1 MTFISSTYRPA
12 VKSKTTNLKILANV
26 FPYVWSD
33 TALKKRVLLSLVL
46 LVIAKIAV
54 VSTPLIF
61 MLVVDTLTLP
71 SNTNTSFFLGFG
83 VIALIAG
90 FGIVRLIGAT
100 FDQLKDAIFAKVAQ
114 QALRRLASRTFRHI
128 HSLSLRFHLE
138 KKTGGLSRIVDRGV
152 KGVEFLLRFLIFS
165 IVPLVFELILVSV
178 ILLQRFGVEY
188 VLVVIISISIFIFFT
203 FRTTEWRDKIR
214 ASMNLQ
220 DTKASQI
227 AVESII
233 NYETVKYFNAE
244 EREFGKYN
252 SVMENY
258 EKESI
263 KSAKSLAF
271 LNSGQ
276 ALIITAGTIAV
287 LVIASFDLQSGLIT
301 IGEFVGLN
309 VIMMQLFLPLNFL
322 GTVYREI
329 RQSLVDMGEM
339 FDLLDQEI
347 EIKDSE
353 ISKEID
359 FKKGEIVFKDVDFYY
374 DPSRK
379 ILSKFN
385 LKIYPGTV
393 VAIVGASGSGKST
406 LARLIFRFY
415 DVCDGQISIDG
426 INITSLKQLNL
437 REQIGIVPQDTVLFN
452 ESIYYNI
459 AYGKPDATKKD
470 VIDVAKASKLH
481 TFIVSLDKGYDT
493 IVGERGLKLS
503 GGEKQRVGIARTI
516 LKNPPILIF
525 DEATS
530 SLDTKTE
537 QEIQKSL
544 NNISKGKTVL
554 MIAHRLSTVI
564 NADNIFVMDKG
575 KVIEEGTHSEL
586 LRLGGQYASMWA
598 RQNG

>member
-33 TALKKRVLLSLVL
+33 TGLKKRVLLSLVL

-214 ASMNLQ
+214 ASMNIH

-347 EIKDSE
+347 EIKDSD

-385 LKIYPGTV
+385 LKICPGTV

-470 VIDVAKASKLH
+470 VLEVAKASKLH

>member
-33 TALKKRVLLSLVL
+33 TGLKKRVLLSLVL

-61 MLVVDTLTLP
+61 MLVVDTLTVT

-203 FRTTEWRDKIR
+203 FRTTEWRDEIR

-347 EIKDSE
+347 EIKDSD

-359 FKKGEIVFKDVDFYY
+359 FKKGEIVFKDVNFYY
-374 DPSRK
+374 DSSRK

-459 AYGKPDATKKD
+459 AYGEPDATKKD
-470 VIDVAKASKLH
+470 VIEVAKASKLH

-564 NADNIFVMDKG
+564 NADNIFVMDEG

>member
-33 TALKKRVLLSLVL
+33 TALKKRVLLSLAL

-178 ILLQRFGVEY
+178 ILLQRCGVEY
-188 VLVVIISISIFIFFT
+188 VFVVIISISTFIFFT

-339 FDLLDQEI
+339 FDL
-347 EIKDSE
+347 
-353 ISKEID
+353 
-359 FKKGEIVFKDVDFYY
+359 
-374 DPSRK
+374 
-379 ILSKFN
+379 
-385 LKIYPGTV
+385 
-393 VAIVGASGSGKST
+393 
-406 LARLIFRFY
+406 
-415 DVCDGQISIDG
+415 
-426 INITSLKQLNL
+426 
-437 REQIGIVPQDTVLFN
+437 
-452 ESIYYNI
+452 
-459 AYGKPDATKKD
+459 
-470 VIDVAKASKLH
+470 
-481 TFIVSLDKGYDT
+481 
-493 IVGERGLKLS
+493 
-503 GGEKQRVGIARTI
+503 
-516 LKNPPILIF
+516 
-525 DEATS
+525 
-530 SLDTKTE
+530 
-537 QEIQKSL
+537 
-544 NNISKGKTVL
+544 
-554 MIAHRLSTVI
+554 
-564 NADNIFVMDKG
+564 
-575 KVIEEGTHSEL
+575 
-586 LRLGGQYASMWA
+586 
-598 RQNG
+598 

>member
-1 MTFISSTYRPA
+1 
-12 VKSKTTNLKILANV
+12 
-26 FPYVWSD
+26 
-33 TALKKRVLLSLVL
+33 
-46 LVIAKIAV
+46 
-54 VSTPLIF
+54 
-61 MLVVDTLTLP
+61 
-71 SNTNTSFFLGFG
+71 
-83 VIALIAG
+83 
-90 FGIVRLIGAT
+90 
-100 FDQLKDAIFAKVAQ
+100 
-114 QALRRLASRTFRHI
+114 
-128 HSLSLRFHLE
+128 
-138 KKTGGLSRIVDRGV
+138 
-152 KGVEFLLRFLIFS
+152 
-165 IVPLVFELILVSV
+165 
-178 ILLQRFGVEY
+178 
-188 VLVVIISISIFIFFT
+188 
-203 FRTTEWRDKIR
+203 
-214 ASMNLQ
+214 MNLQ

-244 EREFGKYN
+244 EREFGKYT

-347 EIKDSE
+347 EIKDSDL
-353 ISKEID
+353 SKEID

-393 VAIVGASGSGKST
+393 VAIVGALSGKST

-426 INITSLKQLNL
+426 TNISSLKQLNL
-437 REQIGIVPQDTVLFN
+437 ENKLELCHRIRFYIM
-452 ESIYYNI
+452 
-459 AYGKPDATKKD
+459 
-470 VIDVAKASKLH
+470 KAFTITLRM
-481 TFIVSLDKGYDT
+481 VSLMP
-493 IVGERGLKLS
+493 LK
-503 GGEKQRVGIARTI
+503 KI
-516 LKNPPILIF
+516 
-525 DEATS
+525 
-530 SLDTKTE
+530 
-537 QEIQKSL
+537 
-544 NNISKGKTVL
+544 
-554 MIAHRLSTVI
+554 
-564 NADNIFVMDKG
+564 
-575 KVIEEGTHSEL
+575 
-586 LRLGGQYASMWA
+586 
-598 RQNG
+598 

>member
-61 MLVVDTLTLP
+61 MLVVDTLTVP

-90 FGIVRLIGAT
+90 FGIVRLIGVT
-100 FDQLKDAIFAKVAQ
+100 FDQIKDAIFAKVAQ

-165 IVPLVFELILVSV
+165 IVPLVFELILVSA

-347 EIKDSE
+347 EIKDSD
-353 ISKEID
+353 ISKEIE

-385 LKIYPGTV
+385 LKICPGTV

-426 INITSLKQLNL
+426 TNITSLKQLNL

-459 AYGKPDATKKD
+459 AYGEPDATKKD
-470 VIDVAKASKLH
+470 VIEVAKASKLH

-564 NADNIFVMDKG
+564 NADNIFVMDEG

>member
-33 TALKKRVLLSLVL
+33 TELKKRVLLSLVL

-61 MLVVDTLTLP
+61 MLVVDTFTLP
-71 SNTNTSFFLGFG
+71 SNTNTSYFLSFG

-114 QALRRLASRTFRHI
+114 QALRKLASRTFRHI

-178 ILLQRFGVEY
+178 ILFQRFGVEY

-203 FRTTEWRDKIR
+203 FRTTEWRDEIR

-258 EKESI
+258 EEDSI

-347 EIKDSE
+347 EVQDSD

-415 DVCDGQISIDG
+415 DVCNGQISIDG
-426 INITSLKQLNL
+426 TNITSLKQLNL

-470 VIDVAKASKLH
+470 IIEVAKASKLH

-575 KVIEEGTHSEL
+575 KVVEEGAHSEL
-586 LRLGGQYASMWA
+586 LRLGGQYATMWA

>member
-33 TALKKRVLLSLVL
+33 TGLKKRVLLSLVL

-61 MLVVDTLTLP
+61 MLVVDTLTVP
-71 SNTNTSFFLGFG
+71 SNTNTSFLLGFG

-165 IVPLVFELILVSV
+165 IVPLVFELILVSA

-214 ASMNLQ
+214 ASMNIH

-258 EKESI
+258 EKDSI

-347 EIKDSE
+347 EIKDSD
-353 ISKEID
+353 ISKEIE

-385 LKIYPGTV
+385 LRIYPGTV

-415 DVCDGQISIDG
+415 DVCNGQISIDG
-426 INITSLKQLNL
+426 TNITSLKQLNL

-459 AYGKPDATKKD
+459 AYGEPDATKKD
-470 VIDVAKASKLH
+470 VIEVAKASKLH

-564 NADNIFVMDKG
+564 NADNIFVMDEG

-586 LRLGGQYASMWA
+586 LRLDGQYASMWA

>member
-33 TALKKRVLLSLVL
+33 TALKKRVLLSLAL

-90 FGIVRLIGAT
+90 FGIVRLIGVT

-152 KGVEFLLRFLIFS
+152 KGVEFLLRFLVFS

-188 VLVVIISISIFIFFT
+188 VLVVIISISLFIFFT

-276 ALIITAGTIAV
+276 ALIITTGTIAV

-347 EIKDSE
+347 EIKDSD
-353 ISKEID
+353 ISKELD

-415 DVCDGQISIDG
+415 DVCNGQISIDG
-426 INITSLKQLNL
+426 TNITSLKQLNL

-470 VIDVAKASKLH
+470 VIEVAKASKLH
-481 TFIVSLDKGYDT
+481 NFIVSLDKGYDT
-493 IVGERGLKLS
+493 TVGERGLKLS

>member
-33 TALKKRVLLSLVL
+33 TGLKKRVLLSLVL

-90 FGIVRLIGAT
+90 FGIVRLIGVT

-244 EREFGKYN
+244 EREFGKYT

-347 EIKDSE
+347 EIKDSD
-353 ISKEID
+353 ISKEIE

-385 LKIYPGTV
+385 LKICPGTV

-426 INITSLKQLNL
+426 TNITSLKQLNL

-470 VIDVAKASKLH
+470 VIEVAKASKLH

-493 IVGERGLKLS
+493 TVGERGLKLS

>member
-33 TALKKRVLLSLVL
+33 TGLKKRVLLSLVL

-71 SNTNTSFFLGFG
+71 SNPNTSFFLGFG

-165 IVPLVFELILVSV
+165 IIPLVFELILVSV

-347 EIKDSE
+347 EIKDSD

-374 DPSRK
+374 DSSRK

-481 TFIVSLDKGYDT
+481 TFIVSLEKGYDT

-575 KVIEEGTHSEL
+575 KVIEEGTHSDL
-586 LRLGGQYASMWA
+586 LRLGGQYATMWA

>member
-33 TALKKRVLLSLVL
+33 TGLKKRVLLSLVL

-90 FGIVRLIGAT
+90 FGIVRLIGVT

-347 EIKDSE
+347 EIKDSD
-353 ISKEID
+353 ISKKIE

-393 VAIVGASGSGKST
+393 VAIIGASGSGKST

-426 INITSLKQLNL
+426 TNITSLKQLNL

-459 AYGKPDATKKD
+459 AYGEPDATKKD
-470 VIDVAKASKLH
+470 VIEVAKASKLH

-493 IVGERGLKLS
+493 TVGERGLKLS

>member
-26 FPYVWSD
+26 FPYVWAD
-33 TALKKRVLLSLVL
+33 TGLKKRVLLSLVL

-83 VIALIAG
+83 VIALIVG
-90 FGIVRLIGAT
+90 FGIVRLIGVT

-276 ALIITAGTIAV
+276 ALIITGGTIAV

-347 EIKDSE
+347 EIKDSD

-415 DVCDGQISIDG
+415 DVCNGQISIDG
-426 INITSLKQLNL
+426 TNITSLKQLNL

-470 VIDVAKASKLH
+470 IIEVAKASKLH

-575 KVIEEGTHSEL
+575 KVIEEGTHGEL

>member
-33 TALKKRVLLSLVL
+33 AGLKKRVLLSLVL

-83 VIALIAG
+83 VIVLIAG
-90 FGIVRLIGAT
+90 FGIARLIGVT

-188 VLVVIISISIFIFFT
+188 VFVVIISISIFIFFT

-276 ALIITAGTIAV
+276 ALIITGGTIAV

-347 EIKDSE
+347 EIKDSD

-426 INITSLKQLNL
+426 TNITSLKQLNL

-459 AYGKPDATKKD
+459 AYGKPDASKKD
-470 VIDVAKASKLH
+470 VIEVAKASKLH

-575 KVIEEGTHSEL
+575 KVIEEGTHIDL
-586 LRLGGQYASMWA
+586 LRLGGQYATMWA

>member
-1 MTFISSTYRPA
+1 
-12 VKSKTTNLKILANV
+12 
-26 FPYVWSD
+26 
-33 TALKKRVLLSLVL
+33 
-46 LVIAKIAV
+46 
-54 VSTPLIF
+54 
-61 MLVVDTLTLP
+61 
-71 SNTNTSFFLGFG
+71 
-83 VIALIAG
+83 
-90 FGIVRLIGAT
+90 
-100 FDQLKDAIFAKVAQ
+100 
-114 QALRRLASRTFRHI
+114 
-128 HSLSLRFHLE
+128 
-138 KKTGGLSRIVDRGV
+138 
-152 KGVEFLLRFLIFS
+152 
-165 IVPLVFELILVSV
+165 
-178 ILLQRFGVEY
+178 
-188 VLVVIISISIFIFFT
+188 
-203 FRTTEWRDKIR
+203 
-214 ASMNLQ
+214 MNLQ

-252 SVMENY
+252 AVMENY

-347 EIKDSE
+347 EIKDTD
-353 ISKEID
+353 ISKKID
-359 FKKGEIVFKDVDFYY
+359 FKKGEIVFKDVDFHY

-415 DVCDGQISIDG
+415 DVCNGQISIDG
-426 INITSLKQLNL
+426 TNITSLKQLNL
-437 REQIGIVPQDTVLFN
+437 REQIGIVPQDTVLYN

-459 AYGKPDATKKD
+459 AYGKPDASKKD
-470 VIDVAKASKLH
+470 VIEVAKASKLH
-481 TFIVSLDKGYDT
+481 TFIMSLDKGYDT

-586 LRLGGQYASMWA
+586 LRLGGQYATMWA

>member
-347 EIKDSE
+347 EIKDSD
-353 ISKEID
+353 ISKEIE
-359 FKKGEIVFKDVDFYY
+359 FRKGEIVFKDVDFYY

-426 INITSLKQLNL
+426 TNITSLKQLNL

-470 VIDVAKASKLH
+470 VIEVAKASKLH

>member
-33 TALKKRVLLSLVL
+33 TGLKKRVLLSLVL

-83 VIALIAG
+83 VIALIVG
-90 FGIVRLIGAT
+90 FGIVRLIGVT

-347 EIKDSE
+347 EIKDSD
-353 ISKEID
+353 ISKELD

-426 INITSLKQLNL
+426 TNITSLKQLNL

-575 KVIEEGTHSEL
+575 KVIEKGTHSEL
-586 LRLGGQYASMWA
+586 LRLGGQYATMWA

>member
-33 TALKKRVLLSLVL
+33 TGLKKRVLLSLVL

-83 VIALIAG
+83 VIVLIAG

-276 ALIITAGTIAV
+276 ALIITGGTIAV

-347 EIKDSE
+347 EIKDSD

-374 DPSRK
+374 DSSRK

-415 DVCDGQISIDG
+415 DVCNGQISIDG
-426 INITSLKQLNL
+426 TNITSLKQLNL
-437 REQIGIVPQDTVLFN
+437 REQIGIVPQDTVLYN

-470 VIDVAKASKLH
+470 IIEVAKASKLH
-481 TFIVSLDKGYDT
+481 TFIESLDKGYDT

-575 KVIEEGTHSEL
+575 KVIEEGTHSDL
-586 LRLGGQYASMWA
+586 LRLGGQYATMWA